1 VRCYRGRKAIPAG
14 AATRQFAL
22 LSPTEKLQAVRRLSA
37 SGVKPAAIGQLTG
50 LSVAE
55 VRALLESWI

>member
-1 VRCYRGRKAIPAG
+1 LDP
-14 AATRQFAL
+14 L
-22 LSPTEKLQAVRRLSA
+22 EKLQAVRRLSA
-37 SGVKPAAIGQLTG
+37 SGIKPPAISQLTG